1 MKVLFSKIYIKYF
14 FHFIIFIKKDEK
26 IENEDNIINDFIKEF
41 KITTIINIDNE
52 EINKNI

>member
-1 MKVLFSKIYIKYF
+1 L
-14 FHFIIFIKKDEK
+14 IIFIKKDEK